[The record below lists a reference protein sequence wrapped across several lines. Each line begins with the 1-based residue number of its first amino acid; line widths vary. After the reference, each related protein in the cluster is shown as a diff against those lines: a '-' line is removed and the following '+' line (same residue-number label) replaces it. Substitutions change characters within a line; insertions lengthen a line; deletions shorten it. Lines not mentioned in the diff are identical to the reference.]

1 MTGRAYARARRWTD
15 VVCAGTLAVLLL
27 PVILVVLTLIRW
39 RMGSPV
45 LFRQLRPGIDQKP
58 FQLLKFRTMVDAN
71 GPTGELLPDAQRL
84 TPLGRSLRRWSL
96 DELPTLLNVIRG
108 DMSLVGPR
116 PLLMRYLPYY
126 TDRER
131 ARFSVPPG
139 LTGWAQVNGRNN
151 APWSERLE
159 RDVWYVENRNPW
171 LDFKILLR
179 TPLNVFRGQDV
190 VVDARSIMRNLDE
203 ERSRADVEVAG
214 DHDGR

>member
-1 MTGRAYARARRWTD
+1 
-15 VVCAGTLAVLLL
+15 
-27 PVILVVLTLIRW
+27 
-39 RMGSPV
+39 MGSPV

>member
-1 MTGRAYARARRWTD
+1 M
-15 VVCAGTLAVLLL
+15 CAGTLAVLLL